1 MKILITGGSG
11 QLGYH
16 LQKIAA
22 IDGKHEL
29 LCPSSAVF
37 DLANSEL
44 IESFLASNR
53 PDVIIN
59 AAAYTAVDKAETEI
73 DLAMAINGS
82 AVESLA
88 NYSIEQQCPLIQVS
102 TDFVFDGQQGIPYA
116 PQTKCQPL
124 GIYGES
130 KYLGEQAALR
140 SPYAKIVRTSW
151 VYSEHGSNF
160 VKTMLRLA
168 AEREQL
174 SVVADQVGSPSYA
187 GNLAKFI
194 WQLLESPGDQ
204 IILHCSDAGVCS
216 WYDFAHSVFDLASS
230 MGKLKNVPQ
239 LTAIRSDEYPTP
251 AKRPSYSVL
260 DCSESYKSVGL
271 TPQQWREALTV
282 MLEKLN

>member
-22 IDGKHEL
+22 KDDKYDVL
-29 LCPSSAVF
+29 SPSSAEF
-37 DLANSEL
+37 DLANLEA
-44 IESFLASNR
+44 IESFLKSNK

-59 AAAYTAVDKAETEI
+59 AAAYTAVDQAETEI
-73 DLAMAINGS
+73 ELAMAINGA
-82 AVESLA
+82 AVEGLA
-88 NYSIEQQCPLIQVS
+88 NYSIAQQCPLIQVS
-102 TDFVFDGQQGIPYA
+102 TDFVFDGQQGRPYA
-116 PQTKCQPL
+116 PDTKCQPL
-124 GIYGES
+124 GVYGES

-140 SPYAKIVRTSW
+140 SPYAKVVRTSW

-168 AEREQL
+168 AQRDQL
-174 SVVADQVGSPSYA
+174 SVVADQIGSPSYA
-187 GNLAKFI
+187 GNLAQFI
-194 WQLLESPGDQ
+194 WQLIENPSDQ
-204 IILHCSDAGVCS
+204 TVLHCSDAGVCS
-216 WYDFAHSVFDLASS
+216 WYDFAHSVFDLANS
-230 MGKLKNVPQ
+230 MGKLKSVPQ
-239 LTAIRSDEYPTP
+239 LTPIRSDEYPTA

-271 TPQQWREALTV
+271 APQQWREALTV